1 MSSKVRSFDGQ
12 SLVSLV
18 IAEVSRG
25 AGGSSGRTLLYRHTV
40 SLVIA
45 EVSQA
50 GTLLYYVSLSGIC

>member
-25 AGGSSGRTLLYRHTV
+25 AGGSSGSTLLYHV
-40 SLVIA
+40 SLWY
-45 EVSQA
+45 
-50 GTLLYYVSLSGIC
+50 LLIKRDLRTPQCLL